1 MDPSPPITVDDVRR
15 AAGVLDGRIHRT
27 PLLTSHT
34 LDDLVGARVVLKA
47 EHLQRAGAFKIRGAT
62 NRLLSLTPQ
71 ERDRGVVAFSSG
83 NHAQAV
89 ALAAR
94 ETGTSAVIVMPVDA
108 PPAKLAATAGYGAE
122 VVTYDRSAGQDRE
135 VVARAIADRDGR
147 VLVPPYD
154 DPLVMAGQGTV
165 ALELLA
171 DAPGLDVVVVPVGG
185 GGLVAGCATY
195 LRSVSPG
202 IRIVGVEPALGDDT
216 RRSFD
221 AGHRVRIPFP
231 ATIADGLAAETPGER
246 TFPVLQRGVD
256 EIVTVT
262 DDEILDAMV
271 FLFDRMKQVVEPS
284 GAVGVAALLAGS
296 LGAEAR
302 SNVGVV
308 VSGGNVG
315 SARFAELVGRQPSL
329 VPERNRDPH

>member
-1 MDPSPPITVDDVRR
+1 MEPSPPIAVDDVRR

-27 PLLTSHT
+27 PLLTSRT
-34 LDDLVGARVVLKA
+34 LDELVGARVVLKA

-62 NRLLSLTPQ
+62 NRLLSLTLQ

-94 ETGTSAVIVMPVDA
+94 DTGTTAVIVMPVDA

-135 VVARAIADRDGR
+135 VVARAIADREAR

-165 ALELLA
+165 AVELLA
-171 DAPGLDVVVVPVGG
+171 DAPGLDTVVVPVGG
-185 GGLVAGCATY
+185 GGLLAGCVTY

-202 IRIVGVEPALGDDT
+202 IRVVGVEPALGDDT
-216 RRSFD
+216 GRSFD

-231 ATIADGLAAETPGER
+231 ATIADGLAAEIPGEL
-246 TFPVLQRGVD
+246 TFPVLLREVD

-262 DDEILDAMV
+262 EAQIVAAMV

-296 LGAEAR
+296 IHPWQGSA
-302 SNVGVV
+302 VGVI

-315 SARFAELVGRQPSL
+315 SARFAELVGRDPSL
-329 VPERNRDPH
+329 VPERSRDPH